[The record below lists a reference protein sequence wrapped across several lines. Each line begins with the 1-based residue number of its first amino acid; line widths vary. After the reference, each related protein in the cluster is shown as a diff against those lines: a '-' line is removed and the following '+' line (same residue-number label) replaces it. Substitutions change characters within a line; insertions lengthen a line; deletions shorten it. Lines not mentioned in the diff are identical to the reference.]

1 MTLILTRSMLTSN
14 NMIEST
20 LILTTILTEYQS
32 VHITLTS
39 KIHQWKSCQW
49 LQYLSEQRIWI
60 SFLDYLR
67 WCQQWTTWNQMNH
80 QTCWWSKIWVYCSQ
94 LLLWRKQVI
103 FQIRCNFM
111 HLSWFKTIT
120 CFMFWLLA
128 FEAKFFFKQLLFSK
142 INIWYFEFLSC
153 RDWSWDC
160 SSDRRQDA
168 SNKASDLS
176 RWYIEDWLSIQF
188 YQLNIDLHADV
199 DKFIQIHSSFI
210 DHDSLK
216 IWANLML
223 KII

>member
-1 MTLILTRSMLTSN
+1 
-14 NMIEST
+14 
-20 LILTTILTEYQS
+20 LTEYQS
-32 VHITLTS
+32 IHIALTL

-67 WCQQWTTWNQMNH
+67 WHQQWTTWNQTSR
-80 QTCWWSKIWVYCSQ
+80 QTCWWSRIQVYHSQ
-94 LLLWRKQVI
+94 SLLWRRQVV

-111 HLSWFKTIT
+111 HLSWFKTVM
-120 CFMFWLLA
+120 CSMFWLLA
-128 FEAKFFFKQLLFSK
+128 FEAEFFFKQLLSSR
-142 INIWYFEFLSC
+142 INVWYSEFLSY

-160 SSDRRQDA
+160 SSDHHQDA
-168 SNKASDLS
+168 SDRASDLNH
-176 RWYIEDWLSIQF
+176 WCLEDWLSIQF
-188 YQLNIDLHADV
+188 CQSNVNLHANV
-199 DKFIQIHSSFI
+199 DEFIQIHSLFI